1 MFSHAAIYH
10 QNGFINLVQLLGM
23 ELQQP
28 KGTYAA
34 EKEMKITCDYK
45 VEDI

>member
-10 QNGFINLVQLLGM
+10 QNGFISLVQLLGM

-34 EKEMKITCDYK
+34 EKDIKITHKYR